1 MIKFFSKFIV
11 VFVFLSS
18 SFLLANEEQTIIEDI
33 FFHIYN
39 EEFDLAKKKL
49 DSNKKN
55 ITDFSFSFLNS
66 DLMWWIAIK
75 KNDKKTFRDLQ
86 KYFENT
92 LKNKKKS
99 KNKHLQEM
107 IYLNYLI
114 RLSAIQNNKTDLL
127 IYFLR
132 LNSFI
137 DSFKSNTLSMEQ
149 TRLFNLYHSVFL
161 ISKSKYIPFYAIN
174 IENEIQKIQKYSKSN
189 NLIEKTLSLYLL
201 SKIQIDIMNKPQLAK
216 ENISELLKIFPKN
229 TTFVKMYHS
238 LGS

>member
-1 MIKFFSKFIV
+1 
-11 VFVFLSS
+11 
-18 SFLLANEEQTIIEDI
+18 
-33 FFHIYN
+33 
-39 EEFDLAKKKL
+39 
-49 DSNKKN
+49 
-55 ITDFSFSFLNS
+55 
-66 DLMWWIAIK
+66 MWWIAIK

-127 IYFLR
+127 IYFFR

-137 DSFKSNTLSMEQ
+137 DSFKRNTLSMEQ